1 MPKMNPVVRGI
12 LSGVAIF
19 AIVIVIQYL
28 KSVIWKEAFTP
39 DWVSA
44 VFLALV
50 GGVATVFG
58 PDAAQRKKN
67 REALAKKLVKK

>member
-1 MPKMNPVVRGI
+1 MSKMNPVVRGI
-12 LSGVAIF
+12 LSGIAIF

-50 GGVATVFG
+50 GGIATVFG
-58 PDAAQRKKN
+58 PNAEQRKKN
-67 REALAKKLVKK
+67 REELAKKLFKK